1 MLENRPSILGSC
13 EDIFSFATLHPGS
26 AVVSETGRKWRRSQ
40 SGVEWKDRAGV
51 QASKPPAGPLWVPSG
66 DRGVLHSVG
75 GAAGLPSVSFHPRHV
90 SHRPSGSA
98 SITVE
103 RGGGSIST
111 VSSKKTLT
119 SHQLC
124 KYNIM
129 EWRQATSVELV
140 PGETHKY
147 LASHHTLFCS
157 PRCMSP
163 TSDSLSPAYPQGPAE
178 PFMGAVSPSL
188 LAWPS
193 L

>member
-26 AVVSETGRKWRRSQ
+26 AVVSETGRKWRRSP

-66 DRGVLHSVG
+66 DRMSFTAWEEQQGYLQSPPTPDMSHTDPLGVQAL
-75 GAAGLPSVSFHPRHV
+75 
-90 SHRPSGSA
+90 
-98 SITVE
+98 TVE
-103 RGGGSIST
+103 RGGGPIST

-124 KYNIM
+124 KYYIM

-140 PGETHKY
+140 PGETHKH
-147 LASHHTLFCS
+147 LASSHTLFCS

-163 TSDSLSPAYPQGPAE
+163 TSDFLSPAYSQGPAE